1 MRRGRASRLAR
12 LVRLALPA
20 LLALSALSAAR
31 ALAIGGGGGA
41 GAQVAN
47 AAAAAALG
55 EVAAAQALPFAGRAQ
70 AAAAH
75 SAVSL
80 EHVQRLLAEADAGLP
95 EANYMLGLLALY
107 GGADGVRVDLAAAR
121 RWFTAAASKGHA
133 DAATNV
139 GLMVL
144 HGVGE
149 EQQGHKEHAA
159 AGAEVQARNAGT
171 AARWLLQA
179 AESGSADAQWMLG
192 RLYYDGLVGAAPA
205 AGAPGAPRKL
215 DLRSAAQWFSRAA
228 AQGSPRGLFNLG
240 ILHEYGAGGQEQ
252 DLPRAL
258 ALYRRAYADGAGDK
272 EAGYYAAV
280 LMLYGR
286 GVPQD
291 LKAAARIIRDCASA
305 GIAPAMLQLAKLH
318 THGQGVER
326 DYRLAQAWF
335 GKAVEAPGAAPA
347 LREEAGKA
355 RDELK
360 ALLEAA
366 DKQMLDDIRK
376 FKEL

>member
-1 MRRGRASRLAR
+1 VALCAPANGRT
-12 LVRLALPA
+12 
-20 LLALSALSAAR
+20 
-31 ALAIGGGGGA
+31 IGGGGSSASSSGA
-41 GAQVAN
+41 
-47 AAAAAALG
+47 G

-70 AAAAH
+70 AAATH

-80 EHVQRLLAEADAGLP
+80 EHVQRLLADADAGLP

-107 GGADGVRVDLAAAR
+107 GGADGVRVDLVAAR
-121 RWFTAAASKGHA
+121 RWFMAAANKGHV

-149 EQQGHKEHAA
+149 EQQGQHAA
-159 AGAEVQARNAGT
+159 AGAEVQALNAG
-171 AARWLLQA
+171 AAAGWLLKA
-179 AESGSADAQWMLG
+179 ADSGSADAQWMLG
-192 RLYYDGLVGAAPA
+192 RLYYDGLVGAVPVGA
-205 AGAPGAPRKL
+205 AGAPRRP

-240 ILHEYGAGGQEQ
+240 ILHEYGAGGQVQ

-258 ALYRRAYADGAGDK
+258 ALYRKAYADGAGDK

-291 LKAAARIIRDCASA
+291 LKGAARIIRDCAAA

-335 GKAVEAPGAAPA
+335 GKAAEAPGAAPA
-347 LREEAGKA
+347 LREEAAKA

-360 ALLEAA
+360 ALLDAA
-366 DKQMLDDIRK
+366 DKQMLDDMRK